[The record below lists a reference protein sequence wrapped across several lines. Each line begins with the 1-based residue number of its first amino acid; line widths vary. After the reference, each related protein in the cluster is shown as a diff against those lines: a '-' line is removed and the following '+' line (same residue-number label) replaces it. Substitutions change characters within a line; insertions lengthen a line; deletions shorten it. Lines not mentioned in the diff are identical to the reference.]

1 MIVMFWQFLKL
12 NVCNIEFFFLHLN
25 NQSMQTM
32 ILVMF
37 CKLIQVIKMQA
48 HQVPWDQFSETWS
61 CIVPW
66 EKVMDILKQ
75 LTCIASVKT
84 KIRNKF
90 KVVSAEKLCMAVF
103 INCKGRVF

>member
-1 MIVMFWQFLKL
+1 MYANYDTS
-12 NVCNIEFFFLHLN
+12 NVL
-25 NQSMQTM
+25 
-32 ILVMF
+32 
-37 CKLIQVIKMQA
+37 QA
-48 HQVPWDQFSETWS
+48 YPSYQNASSSKKIVPWDQFSETWS

-90 KVVSAEKLCMAVF
+90 KVVSTEKLCMAVF